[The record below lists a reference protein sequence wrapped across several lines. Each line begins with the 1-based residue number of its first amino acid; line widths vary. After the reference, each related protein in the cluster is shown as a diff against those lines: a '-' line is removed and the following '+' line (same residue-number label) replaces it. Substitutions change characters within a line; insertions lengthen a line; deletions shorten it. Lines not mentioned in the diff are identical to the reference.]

1 VKVLRERA
9 VVSWALYDW
18 ANSAF
23 ATTVIAGFF
32 PVFFKEYW
40 SADTA
45 ATVTTFRLGVA
56 NGVASLVIALLAP
69 LIGAIADRGGA
80 RRKFLLTFTTLGVVM
95 TGGLYFVEAGAWPL
109 AAALFVLA
117 SMGFAGAN
125 IFYDSLII
133 DVAPRHKYD
142 LVSAFGF
149 SLGYLGG
156 ALLFLVNV
164 LMTLYPHWFGLA
176 DQAQAVRVAFLSVA
190 VWWAV
195 FTLPL
200 LLFVREATAAGR
212 QPLAR
217 AMREGLAQ
225 LAGTFREVR
234 ALRTVFLF
242 LAAYWLYI
250 DGVNT
255 VIKMAVDYGLSLGF
269 AVNSL
274 LAALLVTNLVG
285 FPAALAFGW
294 IGERYGTRRGILLAI
309 AVYIVVTVWA
319 AFLRTEFEF
328 LCMAVAIGLVQGGVQ
343 SLSRSLF
350 ARLIPQDKA
359 AEFFGFYNMVGKFAA
374 VLGPFL
380 VAGFAWFTGSS
391 RAAIFSIVILFVA
404 GGWLLAR
411 VDVDEAARPAEPD
424 NSVPSA

>member
-1 VKVLRERA
+1 MKSVLLEKP

-40 SADTA
+40 SADTE
-45 ATVTTFRLGVA
+45 ATITTFRLGVA
-56 NGVASLVIALLAP
+56 NGVASLIVALFAP
-69 LIGAIADRGGA
+69 VIGAIADRGSA
-80 RRKFLLTFTTLGVVM
+80 RKKFLFTFSALGIIM
-95 TGGLYFVEAGAWPL
+95 TGGLYFVAAGAWPI

-125 IFYDSLII
+125 IFYDSLLV
-133 DVAPRHKYD
+133 DVARRDKYD
-142 LVSAFGF
+142 LVSAYGF

-156 ALLFLVNV
+156 ALLFLVNA
-164 LMTLYPHWFGLA
+164 LMTINPGWFGLA
-176 DQAQAVRVAFLSVA
+176 DQAQAVRIAFVSVA
-190 VWWAV
+190 AWWAL
-195 FTLPL
+195 FSLPL
-200 LLFVREATAAGR
+200 LFFVRET
-212 QPLAR
+212 PAR
-217 AMREGLAQ
+217 DVQSAPQAVRAGLAQ
-225 LAGTFREVR
+225 FAATFREVR
-234 ALRTVFLF
+234 GLRTVFLF

-274 LAALLVTNLVG
+274 LVALLITNLVG

-294 IGERYGTRRGILLAI
+294 LGQRFGTRRSILLAI
-309 AVYIVVTVWA
+309 GMYIAVTFWA
-319 AFLRTEFEF
+319 VFLRTEAEF
-328 LCMAVAIGLVQGGVQ
+328 YAMAVAIGLVQGGVQ

-350 ARLIPQDKA
+350 ARLIPEDKA

-380 VAGFAWFTGSS
+380 VAGFAYFTGSP

-404 GGWLLAR
+404 GGWLLTR
-411 VDVDEAARPAEPD
+411 VDIEAGERRAGKRGH
-424 NSVPSA
+424 S